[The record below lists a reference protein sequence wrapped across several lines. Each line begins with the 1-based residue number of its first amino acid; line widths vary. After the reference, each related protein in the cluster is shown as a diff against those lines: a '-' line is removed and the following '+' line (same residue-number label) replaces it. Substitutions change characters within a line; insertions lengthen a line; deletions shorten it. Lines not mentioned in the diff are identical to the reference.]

1 MKKKII
7 IITLNIISF
16 FWKLIPIFI
25 RKFFLRFILA
35 VESRG
40 DPKNS
45 LKLLFTI
52 QEYLEQFI
60 NQSALRY
67 EGKNHPK
74 HRLISYHD
82 YFIDNIEDNSKVLD
96 LGCGFGYVTH
106 KIAKKKTNSK
116 ITGIDRVS
124 EKIKFAKKEY
134 NIKNLDFISGD
145 ILNYEFSLEYD
156 TIIMSN
162 IIEHIDN
169 RVDFLKKII
178 LKCKPKKIL
187 FRVPDFRRSW
197 QIPLKKELKVNYFS
211 DIEHFIEPTLEEF
224 ISELNSADLKVV
236 NYKIIWG
243 EIWCTSET
251 KQKD

>member
-7 IITLNIISF
+7 LNILNIINI
-16 FWKLIPIFI
+16 FWKIIPIFI
-25 RKFFLRFILA
+25 RKIFLRFLLA

-45 LKLLFTI
+45 LKFLFII
-52 QEYLEQFI
+52 QDYLEQFI
-60 NQSALRY
+60 NHAALRY

-106 KIAKKKTNSK
+106 KIAKKKPKSK

-124 EKIKFAKKEY
+124 KKITFANKEY
-134 NIKNLDFISGD
+134 NLNNLDFIIGD
-145 ILNYEFSLEYD
+145 ILNYNFSLKFD
-156 TIIMSN
+156 VILMSN
-162 IIEHIDN
+162 IIEHIDK

-224 ISELNSADLKVV
+224 ISELKLADLKII

-251 KQKD
+251 K